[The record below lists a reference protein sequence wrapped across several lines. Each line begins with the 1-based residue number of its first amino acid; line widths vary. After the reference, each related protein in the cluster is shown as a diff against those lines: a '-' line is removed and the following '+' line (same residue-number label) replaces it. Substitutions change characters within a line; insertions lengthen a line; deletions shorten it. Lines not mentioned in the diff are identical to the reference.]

1 MLFRYFYIL
10 IKQITIINFYSPS
23 LCFIRRLF
31 VKLVAM
37 VCSEDV
43 EINTFSFTGCLSQIK
58 QFKVVQ
64 NPLFKNF
71 LIILN
76 TYYAVVMWAIWF
88 FSLQ

>member
-1 MLFRYFYIL
+1 MEIDLSREETLPPPPTGKDYSLLNSFMSDR
-10 IKQITIINFYSPS
+10 QIT
-23 LCFIRRLF
+23 
-31 VKLVAM
+31 
-37 VCSEDV
+37 
-43 EINTFSFTGCLSQIK
+43 